1 MRCANYGIWWR
12 TGRPGVLQSMG
23 LQRVGHDWVNN
34 NNYTSTKKKKM
45 WLPCKSGQ
53 WSLLMRAGRGLPRRC
68 SILFRHQAAVNIFKF
83 IKLSCLVHWT
93 PECGD
98 DVTISPSKPFT
109 SPLRENRNQRD
120 RGWYNMD
127 VKIWLSFAWRP
138 FLSEC
143 IWVPG
148 AFLQLMLPHSLSSP
162 PWSLSPM
169 ELF

>member
-1 MRCANYGIWWR
+1 MCKLWDMVKDRETWR
-12 TGRPGVLQSMG
+12 AAVHGVAKSRTRLSEQQQ
-23 LQRVGHDWVNN
+23 LYKH
-34 NNYTSTKKKKM
+34 KEKKM

-109 SPLRENRNQRD
+109 SPLRENRNQRE

-148 AFLQLMLPHSLSSP
+148 AYLQLMLPRSLSSP